1 MRICIITFEY
11 PPIAGGVGR
20 ATLRI
25 AKNLV
30 DQNLEIHVIAPG
42 ENKLDKGIGAIKSE
56 CEDGVYVYR
65 TFKSLGSYWGDPK
78 ELQAVGDYITL
89 LHNETPFDLI
99 HAIFLI
105 PCGQIAAIVAR
116 EIGIP
121 FVASIRG
128 SDIDTLK
135 YYAPFLGALKW
146 ILEKADVVTSVSLEL
161 LQKVKKFASINN
173 SIVISNS
180 FDASLYI
187 SDSLESILQNPES
200 SNALKF
206 SIQKFLKMKTRSKAI
221 VGTVGRIRPVKG
233 FPLLLTAIKQLAQT
247 DVLLLVVGDFRN
259 SAEKIRGTK
268 LIKELGLEEQVLIT
282 GWISQ
287 DQVLSWIREM
297 DVFLFPSLHEGSPN
311 AILEAMACQR
321 PIVASQVGG
330 IVDMLTDG
338 KDALLVPPNA
348 PEIMAK
354 KISLLFKDQ
363 ELRTKL
369 SRTAY
374 EKVETEFSVDQESQK
389 WQSIYEQAKV
399 EFFRRT

>member
-1 MRICIITFEY
+1 M
-11 PPIAGGVGR
+11 
-20 ATLRI
+20 
-25 AKNLV
+25 
-30 DQNLEIHVIAPG
+30 
-42 ENKLDKGIGAIKSE
+42 
-56 CEDGVYVYR
+56 
-65 TFKSLGSYWGDPK
+65 
-78 ELQAVGDYITL
+78 GDYITF
-89 LHNETPFDLI
+89 LHNETPFDII
-99 HAIFLI
+99 HAIFVI
-105 PCGQIAAIVAR
+105 PGGHVASIVAR

-135 YYAPFLGALKW
+135 YYAPFYGSLKW
-146 ILEKADVVTSVSLEL
+146 ILEAADVVTSVSLEL

-173 SIVISNS
+173 SMVISNG

-200 SNALKF
+200 PNALKF
-206 SIQKFLKMKTRSKAI
+206 SIQKFLKLKTHSKAVI
-221 VGTVGRIRPVKG
+221 GTVGRIRPVKG
-233 FPLLLTAIKQLAQT
+233 FPSLLVSIKQLAQT

-259 SAEKIRGTK
+259 HGEKIQGSK
-268 LIKELGLEEQVLIT
+268 LIKELGLEEQVFIT

-354 KISLLFKDQ
+354 KISLLLKDQ

-374 EKVETEFSVDQESQK
+374 EKLETEFSVDQENQK
-389 WQSIYEQAKV
+389 WRSIYEQAKV
-399 EFFRRT
+399 AFFQRT